1 MKLRLKMLL
10 FVPAL
15 CLIASAGIASQE
27 ISKPAAPDFNA
38 LQTAASKPADSD
50 AVMAVVDG
58 KALTAGQLDE
68 IAQDMDPNLAR
79 LPVEQRRLTVL
90 KIYLD
95 MQALAHAALQDGLD
109 KTPAYEK
116 RMALMR
122 NNVLQQIYFQNMIV
136 DKISDADIKARYDKE
151 MAALPKEEEV
161 HARHILVKT
170 KKEAEDIIKRLDKGE
185 NFEDIAKKS
194 STDGSAAVG
203 GDLGYFSR
211 GQMVKPFEDAAF
223 ALKKGG
229 YTKIPVESP
238 FGWHV
243 IKVEDRRQKPLPAFA
258 DVKEVLRNMIARER
272 YGEVSKDLRA
282 KLSITYPDPKVGALL
297 DAQDAQDDSL
307 PGEHLQDEDQD

>member
-223 ALKKGG
+223 ALKKGA